1 MCAYEINRTLG
12 WIGEALDRARGKG
25 SDSTNP
31 RVVPDVIMPKVDVF
45 GWDSFQRM
53 KTASS
58 QAVAGIE
65 QVFPALSADWQ
76 AELGGNAAVP
86 PGVALR
92 VITSMHI
99 QHIGFVANL
108 IMWFGVLDREGGSTG
123 IATETGTGTAIPQS
137 TPLCIVRPVYL
148 RPTETIIGRV
158 RNLNAGATLNIFY
171 TWIDFREGEYIQSAY
186 P

>member
-1 MCAYEINRTLG
+1 MAYEINRTLG

-25 SDSTNP
+25 NDSTNP
-31 RVVPDVIMPKVDVF
+31 RVVPDVILPKVDIF

-53 KTASS
+53 KSDFATA
-58 QAVAGIE
+58 AVGVE
-65 QVFPALSADWQ
+65 SVFPTLSPDWQ
-76 AELGGNAAVP
+76 SGLGGNASVP
-86 PGVALR
+86 PGIALR

-99 QHIGFVANL
+99 QHNLIAANL

-123 IATETGTGTAIPQS
+123 IATETGTGTTIPQS

-148 RPTETIIGRV
+148 RPTETIVGRV
-158 RNLNAGATLNIFY
+158 RGLNPAATLQIFY
-171 TWIDFREGEYIQSAY
+171 TWIDLREGEYIQSPY